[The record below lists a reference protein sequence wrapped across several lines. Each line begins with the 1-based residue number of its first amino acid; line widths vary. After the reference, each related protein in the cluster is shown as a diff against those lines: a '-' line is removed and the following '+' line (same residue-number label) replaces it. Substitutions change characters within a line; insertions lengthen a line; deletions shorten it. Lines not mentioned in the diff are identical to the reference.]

1 MPPLKIAIIG
11 AGPAGCTLARLLLS
25 CPQTRDLTCTIF
37 EAESS
42 PNFRSQGGTLD
53 LHTRTG
59 QAALKAGGLWDEFLK
74 HARYDGEAIKIA
86 DKNLLCYV
94 NIGGGKVG
102 SKGTGRPEIDR
113 PEIDR
118 PVLREMLYESLPE
131 GTVRWDKKLVSVTA
145 TPPASSKHS
154 LNFADGSTESGF
166 DLIVGADGA
175 WSKVRRLLTDEQ
187 PFYSGIAGHQCSIPD
202 ARQNASELFDL
213 VNRGSLFTWSD
224 GKGLFIQYMGDGS
237 INSST
242 WSRRDVD
249 WQKAYDVHDAAVVKE
264 VCRKEYADWDSR
276 LVDCVLKADNSTFV
290 PRDLFMLPIDIRW
303 DGVPGVTVIG
313 DAAHV
318 MTPFAG
324 EGVNLAMEDSLRLSE
339 AILKSVDTP
348 RQLASNVRAFED
360 DMFVRARKTQQATY
374 DMMAA
379 IYHTPGSPRR
389 GIERYV
395 LKAMENEMGWW
406 MMILV
411 TPIVYVWFGVFKM
424 IW

>member
-1 MPPLKIAIIG
+1 MPSLKIAIIG

-25 CPQTRDLTCTIF
+25 SPQQCQLTIAIF

-94 NIGGGKVG
+94 NMGGGKVG

-113 PEIDR
+113 P
-118 PVLREMLYESLPE
+118 VLREMLYESLPL
-131 GTVRWDKKLVSVTA
+131 GTVRWNKKLVSVTA
-145 TPPASSKHS
+145 TPQASSKHT
-154 LNFADGSTESGF
+154 LNFADGSSESGF

-175 WSKVRRLLTDEQ
+175 WSKVRRLLTNEQ

-202 ARQNASELFDL
+202 AQINAPELFEL
-213 VNRGSLFTWSD
+213 VNRGSLFAWSD

-249 WQKAYDVHDAAVVKE
+249 WQKAYDADDAATVKK
-264 VCRKEYADWDSR
+264 VCREEYVGWDSR
-276 LVDCVLKADNSTFV
+276 LVECVLKADDSTFV
-290 PRDLFMLPIDIRW
+290 PRDLFMLPIGVRW
-303 DGVPGVTVIG
+303 DGVPGVTAIG

-324 EGVNLAMEDSLRLSE
+324 EGVNLAMEDSLKLSQ

-348 RQLASNVRAFED
+348 HQLASNVRTFEED
-360 DMFVRARKTQQATY
+360 LFVRGRKTQQVTY

-389 GIERYV
+389 GIERYI
-395 LKAMENEMGWW
+395 LKAMTDEMGWW
-406 MMILV
+406 MTMLV

-424 IW
+424 IR